1 MQFYSSLEQGFSPF
15 VAHQNH
21 LGNLKSRC
29 LDVPPPS
36 ILIELIYIGASFK
49 DSPGDCYVKL
59 GFIKKELLLLTL
71 IFKACL
77 CNKRI
82 FPLKL
87 CKFAV
92 NW

>member
-59 GFIKKELLLLTL
+59 GLRTTGLDFSTWLLSCFSL
-71 IFKACL
+71 
-77 CNKRI
+77 
-82 FPLKL
+82 
-87 CKFAV
+87 
-92 NW
+92 